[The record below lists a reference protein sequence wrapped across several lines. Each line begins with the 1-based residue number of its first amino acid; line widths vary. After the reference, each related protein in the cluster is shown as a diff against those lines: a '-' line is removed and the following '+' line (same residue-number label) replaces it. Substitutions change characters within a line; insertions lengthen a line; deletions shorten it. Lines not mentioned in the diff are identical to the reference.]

1 MTALPA
7 ASITSSAFD
16 DLDALNAQL
25 EGLRADQRV
34 AWALQHGPQNAALSS
49 SFGAQSAV
57 TLHLLSQQR
66 PDIPVILIDTGY
78 LFPETYRFADALTE
92 RLKLNLKVYRPLVS
106 RAWME
111 ARHGRLWEQG
121 MVGIDQYN
129 NLRKVEPMRR
139 ALNELDVGTWFTGL
153 RRSQS
158 GGRAQTPIMQK
169 RGERYKISPIADWT
183 DRDVWQY
190 LQAHDLPYHPLWEQG
205 YVSIGDFH
213 TTRRWEPGMREED
226 TRFTVSSA
234 SAASTKI
241 SSVSGPLPVAL
252 VRVTLHPH
260 VRQLH
265 AHAAS
270 RMQRQ
275 CAASCTHAP
284 AHASPRRRIG
294 VSAPHPVTIER
305 PHQQQRQADQR
316 EDQPAQHQQR
326 HQAA

>member
-7 ASITSSAFD
+7 ASITSSA
-16 DLDALNAQL
+16 LDNLEALNAQL
-25 EGLRADQRV
+25 EGLRADERV
-34 AWALQHGPQNAALSS
+34 AWALQYGPQEAALSS

-92 RLKLNLKVYRPLVS
+92 RLKLNLRVYRPLVS

-139 ALNELDVGTWFTGL
+139 ALDELNVGTWFTGL

-158 GGRAQTPIMQK
+158 GGRAQTPIVQK

-226 TRFTVSSA
+226 TRFFGL
-234 SAASTKI
+234 K
-241 SSVSGPLPVAL
+241 
-252 VRVTLHPH
+252 
-260 VRQLH
+260 
-265 AHAAS
+265 
-270 RMQRQ
+270 
-275 CAASCTHAP
+275 
-284 AHASPRRRIG
+284 
-294 VSAPHPVTIER
+294 
-305 PHQQQRQADQR
+305 R
-316 EDQPAQHQQR
+316 ECGIHEDI
-326 HQAA
+326 